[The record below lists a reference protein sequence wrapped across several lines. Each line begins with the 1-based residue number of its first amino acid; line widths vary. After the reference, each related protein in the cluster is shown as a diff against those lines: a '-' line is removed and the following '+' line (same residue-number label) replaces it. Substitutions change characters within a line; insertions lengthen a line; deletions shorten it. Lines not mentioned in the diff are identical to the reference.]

1 MVLGEVGSCRPSQ
14 DQIKGEREWAT
25 AASLM
30 RNRVTF
36 GFDTDDIA
44 LFKAS
49 GSGYPQK
56 LMRIL
61 IEHIPDPPGMIV
73 ACDVIIAL

>member
-1 MVLGEVGSCRPSQ
+1 
-14 DQIKGEREWAT
+14 
-25 AASLM
+25 M

>member
-1 MVLGEVGSCRPSQ
+1 
-14 DQIKGEREWAT
+14 
-25 AASLM
+25 M

-73 ACDVIIAL
+73 VCDVIIAL